1 VLACVAE
8 VDGVSVLLLVECKCA
23 LHVCFSHVLLYS

>member
-8 VDGVSVLLLVECKCA
+8 VDGVSVLLLVECKCS
-23 LHVCFSHVLLYS
+23 LHVSVVG